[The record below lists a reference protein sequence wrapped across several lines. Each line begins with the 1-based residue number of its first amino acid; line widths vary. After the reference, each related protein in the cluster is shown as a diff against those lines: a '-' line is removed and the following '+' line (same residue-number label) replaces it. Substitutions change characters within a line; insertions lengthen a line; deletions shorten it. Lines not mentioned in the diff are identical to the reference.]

1 VETLKK
7 FWNRPLKYDGLEG
20 VLSIRLIGTPTGG
33 VKQAILS
40 SFGLTL
46 GDAIHVKCTVI
57 DNEKGEFKGL
67 ILCKGISYR

>member
-1 VETLKK
+1 MQPTFV
-7 FWNRPLKYDGLEG
+7 PYDGLEG

-57 DNEKGEFKGL
+57 DNEKGEFN
-67 ILCKGISYR
+67 ILWQEFPDF